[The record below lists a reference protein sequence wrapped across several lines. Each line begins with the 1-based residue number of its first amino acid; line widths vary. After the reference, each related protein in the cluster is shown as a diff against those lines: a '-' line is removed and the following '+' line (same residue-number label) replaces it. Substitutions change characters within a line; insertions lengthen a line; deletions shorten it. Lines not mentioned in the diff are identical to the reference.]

1 MAITTREYNLTDA
14 KPINIIKSLE
24 QALSDLNWMDGISL
38 GYLTT
43 FTNTPGSVVEL
54 ESNKRYLV
62 TQSQTNGV
70 GNTATFDVL
79 RNQFGGVQTVTLV
92 HGGSFYNLIGL
103 SSISASTTVISGL
116 TTTSGLTS
124 GMVVTKVSG
133 TGTIPLDTVINS
145 VDSATQITIN
155 RAPTLALSNAAL
167 QFADTITLS
176 AASISG
182 STYTRTVTGTTGQS
196 ILQISNNTDIKIG
209 QRVIGSGLSPL
220 AVITAMSG
228 NTIILNFANT
238 DNING
243 SVTFSDEILIT
254 TTGVANFQNILGT
267 ASGLTITNLATNAN
281 IYVGA
286 RLVLKTGSNISLLD
300 SGSNFYDG
308 SPIVTAITGTGP
320 FTITFN
326 NIYGNHP
333 GFVGVG
339 AITFDC
345 LQGSSS
351 EYFDK
356 DIQGAPLTS
365 AWSIAKITN
374 ANNKKLGTTFWNFYA
389 TLSTALHMPTGGV
402 AVSLYVRGMT
412 GFNPSTNSAQGVNS
426 LDWFN
431 TPSPVQTIPFS
442 IGITIASNTQVPLKL
457 RVRQSE
463 IDPNFAS
470 FSFFEEGTNNNRNPF
485 FISKY
490 NTGYQPWDLND
501 VFLGGVYEMFNI
513 QSYNTLDV
521 GINFRTKF
529 SGIPK
534 RMAESGYGNYF
545 QTNTSS
551 FIYTNTAFRTMSG
564 NRQSTSPGIVY
575 DGVAFYTRNEGD
587 IQSNVKTIS
596 VFKNVPINP
605 YYAPVP
611 YYLPNDFVIAEIPY
625 GNANVGDTITISNSE
640 IYTLIQTSV
649 NAITYTCLAVGV
661 RTT

>member
-1 MAITTREYNLTDA
+1 MPVTTRDYIIPDA

-24 QALSDLNWMDGISL
+24 MALSDLNWMDGISL

-43 FTNTPGSVVEL
+43 FTNTPGSVVPL

-62 TQSQTNGV
+62 QQSQTNGV
-70 GNTATFDVL
+70 GNNATFDVL
-79 RNQFGGVQTVTLV
+79 RNQFGGIQSVTAV
-92 HGGSFYNLIGL
+92 NGGSSYNIIGI
-103 SSISASTTVISGL
+103 SSISTSTTIISGL
-116 TTTSGLTS
+116 TTTSGLTP

-133 TGTIPLDTVINS
+133 TGTTPLDTVISS
-145 VDSATQITIN
+145 VDSSSQITIN
-155 RAPTLALSNAAL
+155 RAPTVALSNATL
-167 QFADTITLS
+167 QFADIITLS

-182 STYTRTVTGTTGQS
+182 STYTRSVTGTTGQV
-196 ILQISNNTDIKIG
+196 ILQITDNSDIKIG

-220 AVITAMSG
+220 ATITAMSG
-228 NTIILNFANT
+228 NTITLNFANT
-238 DNING
+238 SNING
-243 SVTFSDEILIT
+243 NVTFSDEILIT
-254 TTGVANFQNILGT
+254 TTGISNFQNIPGT
-267 ASGLTITNLATNAN
+267 ASGLTITNLRTNAN

-286 RLVLKTGSNISLLD
+286 RLVLKTGNNISLLN

-339 AITFDC
+339 DITFDC
-345 LQGSSS
+345 LQGNSN

-356 DIQGAPLTS
+356 DIQSTPLTS

-374 ANNKKLGTTFWNFYA
+374 SNNKKLGTTFWNFFA
-389 TLSTALHMPTGGV
+389 TVTAAGHTPTGGV
-402 AVSLYVRGMT
+402 SVLLYVRAMS
-412 GFNPSTNSAQGVNS
+412 GFNPNTNVAQGVSS
-426 LDWFN
+426 LDWFSVAPPN
-431 TPSPVQTIPFS
+431 QAAPLS
-442 IGITIASNTQVPLKL
+442 IGITIASNTQIPLKL

-470 FSFFEEGTNNNRNPF
+470 FSFYEEGTNNNRNPF

-490 NTGYQPWDLND
+490 DTGYQPWDLND
-501 VFLGGVYEMFNI
+501 VFLGGVYEIFNL
-513 QSYNTLDV
+513 QAYNTLDV
-521 GINFRTKF
+521 GIVFRTKF

-545 QTNTSS
+545 QASAAV
-551 FIYTNTAFRTMSG
+551 FAYTNTYFRTMSG
-564 NRQSTSPGIVY
+564 NRQIASPGTVY

-587 IQSNVKTIS
+587 IQNNVKTIS
-596 VFKNVPINP
+596 VFKNIPINP

-611 YYLPNDFVIAEIPY
+611 YYLPNDFVMAEIPY

-640 IYTLIQTSV
+640 IYTIIQASTNTS
-649 NAITYTCLAVGV
+649 TYTSLVVAA